1 MTKITHLCW
10 QEIPSVIEAKDSSGT
25 HKIELSLR
33 FQELIDKAA
42 MKRDLYGSDTYLM
55 EWCKTKQPERD
66 EPAEEAANIVAAEV
80 EARYDEIKT
89 AALAITKA

>member
-10 QEIPSVIEAKDSSGT
+10 QEIPSVIEAKDANGT

-42 MKRDLYGSDTYLM
+42 MKRGLYGSDSYLM
-55 EWCKTKQPERD
+55 EWCKSKQSDRD
-66 EPAEEAANIVAAEV
+66 EPAEAAAKAAASEV
-80 EARYDEIKT
+80 EDRYEEIKT
-89 AALAITKA
+89 AALAIAKA